1 MCSVG
6 EGQCVVWERSM
17 CSVGEGQCVVWE
29 RVHV

>member
-6 EGQCVVWERSM
+6 EGPCVVWERSM